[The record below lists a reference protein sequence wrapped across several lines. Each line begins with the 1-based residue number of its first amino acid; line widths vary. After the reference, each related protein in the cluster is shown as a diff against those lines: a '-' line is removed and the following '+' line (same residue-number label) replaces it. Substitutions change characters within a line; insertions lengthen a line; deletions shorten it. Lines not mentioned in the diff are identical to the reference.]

1 MEPGDG
7 VVEVDFLER
16 FLPTPFG
23 SVHMD
28 VNEQGETILYNASF
42 AEMEDK
48 YIKYQTTRWV
58 LTSLLLV
65 LAWGI
70 GLLML
75 IYIPILQYG
84 LRKDFRSRRLYVT
97 PNAIVYKVKFLDAFI
112 PSQFEK
118 YNVSHSFNQQAYKD
132 YWVNIDFYFLVSSA
146 KHNFSCNKLREY
158 LWNCYYIRINI
169 DDYFL
174 GNCHLD

>member
-7 VVEVDFLER
+7 VVEVDFLEKL
-16 FLPTPFG
+16 LPIPFG
-23 SVHMD
+23 SVYMD

-48 YIKYQTTRWV
+48 YIKYKTTWWV

-75 IYIPILQYG
+75 IYIPILRYG
-84 LRKDFRSRRLYVT
+84 LRKDFRSRKLYVT
-97 PNAIVYKVKFLDAFI
+97 PNTVVYKVKFYRCLSNRNFRNTMFI
-112 PSQFEK
+112 QSQL
-118 YNVSHSFNQQAYKD
+118 Q
-132 YWVNIDFYFLVSSA
+132 SS
-146 KHNFSCNKLREY
+146 NR
-158 LWNCYYIRINI
+158 
-169 DDYFL
+169 
-174 GNCHLD
+174 